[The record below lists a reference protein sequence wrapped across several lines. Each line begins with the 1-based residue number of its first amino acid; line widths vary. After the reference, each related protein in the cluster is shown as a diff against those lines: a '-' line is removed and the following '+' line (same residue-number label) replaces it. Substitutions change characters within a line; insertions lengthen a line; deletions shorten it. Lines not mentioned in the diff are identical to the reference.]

1 MDGVRS
7 EAMNRRRKAIGQQSG
22 FTMIEALISIVI
34 LSFGVLSLAAV
45 YAQGIYFA
53 SLTQFDYVAEKKA
66 EQAVEV
72 IFTARDNNTLTWA
85 QIENTSSGGVFIAGP
100 QPLLQPGPDGLVGTT
115 TDSGSPDEV
124 IVVGPN
130 SAGQIGTTT
139 DKTVDLNPWMT
150 RTIDIEP
157 VLDTAGNNEPNVRSI
172 TVTINYHVG
181 KMQRTY
187 TLISY
192 ISSFT

>member
-1 MDGVRS
+1 MTQNAKRANQQTGFTLL
-7 EAMNRRRKAIGQQSG
+7 EAMIA
-22 FTMIEALISIVI
+22 IVI
-34 LSFGVLSLAAV
+34 LSFGILSLASV
-45 YAQGIYFA
+45 YAQGIQVA

-72 IFTARDNNTLTWA
+72 IFTARDNDTLTWA
-85 QIENTSSGGVFIAGP
+85 QIQNTSSGGVFLPGP
-100 QPLLQPGPDGLVGTT
+100 QAMLQPGTDGLVGTVSDT
-115 TDSGSPDEV
+115 GSPNEV

-130 SAGQIGTTT
+130 SGGQIGTTT
-139 DKTVDLNPWMT
+139 DQTVDLNPWMT
-150 RTIDIEP
+150 RTIDIAP

-181 KMQRTY
+181 KMTRNY

-192 ISSFT
+192 ISSFS